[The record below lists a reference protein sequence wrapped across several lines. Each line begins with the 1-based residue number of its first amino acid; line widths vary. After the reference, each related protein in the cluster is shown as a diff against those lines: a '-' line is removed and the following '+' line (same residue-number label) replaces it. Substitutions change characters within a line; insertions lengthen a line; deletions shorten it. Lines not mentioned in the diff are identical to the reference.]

1 MGGIVLVELV
11 PRSQSS
17 VKLAEALIWAS
28 AALLIY
34 AMGFALCILLPAS
47 MVGIVIVLVTVGF
60 LAAWPRIGI
69 HNHPPL
75 LPRNFTLLTL
85 TLIFPLSFASLA
97 HSLFTHPLLLHLQHS
112 HSSSSTRR
120 DVLLL
125 LFYQLLYLLLLFSF
139 SLLSTASVVFSVAS
153 LYTSK
158 PLSFSTSLSALPSIL
173 PRLFRTFLWV
183 SLLMVLYNLIFA
195 FSIVLVV
202 VAIDANNSFLFAVS
216 LFVSL
221 SLFLIVHVYITALW
235 HLASVISVLEP
246 VCGLAAMRKSRELLR
261 GRTRMAAALV
271 FFYLSACGFV
281 GGVFGAVVV
290 RGGEDYGSYHHQPID
305 KSALYD
311 HLGGYL
317 GEYVPL
323 KSSIQMENLDM

>member
-1 MGGIVLVELV
+1 MDLPLEELQFLSLTSILKESITI
-11 PRSQSS
+11 PRSS
-17 VKLAEALIWAS
+17 
-28 AALLIY
+28 
-34 AMGFALCILLPAS
+34 
-47 MVGIVIVLVTVGF
+47 
-60 LAAWPRIGI
+60 PRT
-69 HNHPPL
+69 
-75 LPRNFTLLTL
+75 FTLLTL

-195 FSIVLVV
+195 FSVVLVV
-202 VAIDANNSFLFAVS
+202 IAIDADNSFLFAVS

-281 GGVFGAVVV
+281 GGVFGTVVV
-290 RGGEDYGSYHHQPID
+290 RGGEDYGVFTRILVGGFLVGVLVVVNLVGFLVQSVFYYVCKSYHHQPID

>member
-1 MGGIVLVELV
+1 MDLPLEELQFLSLTSILKESIII
-11 PRSQSS
+11 PRSS
-17 VKLAEALIWAS
+17 
-28 AALLIY
+28 
-34 AMGFALCILLPAS
+34 
-47 MVGIVIVLVTVGF
+47 
-60 LAAWPRIGI
+60 PRT
-69 HNHPPL
+69 
-75 LPRNFTLLTL
+75 FTLLTL
-85 TLIFPLSFASLA
+85 ILIFPLSFASLA

-195 FSIVLVV
+195 FSVVLVV
-202 VAIDANNSFLFAVS
+202 IAIDADNSFLFAVS

-290 RGGEDYGSYHHQPID
+290 RGGEDYGVFTRILVGGFLVGVLVVVNLVGFLVQSVFYYVCKSYHHQPID